1 MKKNTKGFTLI
12 ELLAVIVVLAI
23 IALIATPIVL
33 NLINDARRGAA
44 EQTANAY
51 VKAFETA
58 VMTEMTKDATNTLCT
73 NYEIKDKVA
82 TSKDTDCT
90 IKSVTPSTTGTS
102 NIKGSLTVSSTT
114 GEVSKA
120 TLTVDDKFSNIEYKP
135 TTGASTVTAS

>member
-73 NYEIKDKVA
+73 NYDIADKVA
-82 TSKDTDCT
+82 TSKDTTDCT

-120 TLTVDDKFSNIEYKP
+120 TLTVDDKFSNIEYTP
-135 TTGASTVTAS
+135 TKGAVTAS